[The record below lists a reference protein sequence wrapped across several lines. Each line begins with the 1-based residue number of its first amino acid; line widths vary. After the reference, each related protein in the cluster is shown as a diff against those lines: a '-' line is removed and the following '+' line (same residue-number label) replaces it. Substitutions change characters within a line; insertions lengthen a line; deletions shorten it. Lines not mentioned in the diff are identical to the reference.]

1 MPPFPSVSAHLF
13 AYEPLTF
20 DHLRAVSEAGY
31 ARVELWAMIPNLP
44 CADPGTV
51 SRLEGWLKE
60 LSLEPA
66 SFHAPFYASLDQAR
80 AGRWLSLADMDPER
94 RLEAI
99 NQTLA
104 SLVAMGGLGARIAI
118 LHPSAPG
125 AAGATD
131 HPDGFRQSIERLIPV
146 AEHLDMTLAIENIP
160 GPLGKPEAVAQFVEG
175 CAHPRVRACL
185 DTGHALLTEG
195 ARTAAAFRRLAP
207 LAAAVHLHD
216 NDGKQDGH
224 LIPGEGALPWN
235 ALWES
240 LEESGFSG
248 PRSFEIRRKE
258 EKTYSETLSCL
269 AHVPGAY
276 AEEGKI

>member
-160 GPLGKPEAVAQFVEG
+160 APLGGADQIKTLIERID
-175 CAHPRVRACL
+175 HPRVRACI
-185 DTGHALLTEG
+185 DVGHAFLTEG
-195 ARTAAAFRRLAP
+195 EGAGEAFGRLAP
-207 LAAAVHLHD
+207 LAAATHLHD
-216 NDGKQDGH
+216 NDGESDGH
-224 LIPGEGALPWN
+224 LIPGAGGIPFAALWRALEEAAYEGPLTFELRRPEGA
-235 ALWES
+235 
-240 LEESGFSG
+240 
-248 PRSFEIRRKE
+248 
-258 EKTYSETLSCL
+258 
-269 AHVPGAY
+269 AY
-276 AEEGKI
+276 ADILDELDRSAPLPGRPA